1 MNALVSSLREELLAE
16 NKSLI
21 ESQTD
26 TTREVNESLQA
37 LYAAISETKESV
49 GRDLETT
56 QSLISE
62 NVKSTRKIT

>member
-1 MNALVSSLREELLAE
+1 MSSLREELLAE

>member
-1 MNALVSSLREELLAE
+1 MDSLVSTLREELMAE